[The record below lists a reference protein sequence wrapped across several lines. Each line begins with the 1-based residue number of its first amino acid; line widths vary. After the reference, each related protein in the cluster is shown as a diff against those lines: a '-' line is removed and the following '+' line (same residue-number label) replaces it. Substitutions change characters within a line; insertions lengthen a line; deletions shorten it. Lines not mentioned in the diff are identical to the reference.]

1 MPSRS
6 RESRALLLRS
16 VDYRDSDRIVTLLTE
31 DFGKISVLARGARKS
46 QRRFGGALQPYVL
59 MNACFRPG
67 RGELA
72 HLDRV
77 SVDRSFSGILRSL
90 SSIGAAGAALALI
103 RERVPDH
110 EPEPAVFETAVRFLA
125 ALDQG
130 VPVEEA
136 LLSLQIRVLTSLGFA
151 PTLDRC
157 VHCGKMPAPGRAAS
171 FDAARGGIVCRAC
184 GGGRLILSAGA
195 LRRWHAVQATSDIPE
210 DRWPERE
217 RQQIHDAL
225 AQLDAH
231 HATVTVRE
239 RTATGSGRWEG
250 RIHE

>member
-1 MPSRS
+1 
-6 RESRALLLRS
+6 
-16 VDYRDSDRIVTLLTE
+16 
-31 DFGKISVLARGARKS
+31 
-46 QRRFGGALQPYVL
+46 

-77 SVDRSFSGILRSL
+77 TVDRSFLGILRSL

-130 VPVEEA
+130 APVEEA

-157 VHCGKMPAPGRAAS
+157 VHCGKMPARGRAAS

-195 LRRWHAVQATSDIPE
+195 LRRWGAVQSTSDIPE
-210 DRWPERE
+210 DCWPERE